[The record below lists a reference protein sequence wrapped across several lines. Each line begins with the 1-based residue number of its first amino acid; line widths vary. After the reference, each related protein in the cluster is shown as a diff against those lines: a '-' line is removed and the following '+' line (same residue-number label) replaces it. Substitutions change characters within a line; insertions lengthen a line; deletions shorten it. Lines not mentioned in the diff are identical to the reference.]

1 MIEQTHKSILLVE
14 DEVLIAMDE
23 QAMLREN
30 GYRVIVTHSGEK
42 AIEMLAADPL
52 IDLVLMDIDLG
63 SSMDGTE
70 TARVILEARE
80 IPIVFLTSHSE
91 REMVEKV
98 RNITRFGYVIKNSG
112 DFVLL
117 SSIEMAFELF
127 EAHRNMKENA
137 ERFRGVFETSPV
149 GIAIVDTTGQHILQA
164 NQSFSD
170 LLGYSSE
177 ELAGMAV
184 RDVTHPDDWEHE
196 VEIVHQ
202 RLDRATDEYDFEK
215 RYVRKNGEVRYV
227 RVRGGVLH
235 QRPGDPPLAI
245 ANVIDVTERRN
256 MEEDLRRREMLL
268 EKIFDILPVGLWF
281 ADRNGKLLRGNPAG
295 IRIWGAEPHVTPEEY
310 GVFRAR
316 RLPTGEEIAPDDW
329 ALAHTIREGVTIT
342 DELLEIDAFDG
353 QRKIILNYTAPVL
366 DDDGRIQGAIVVN
379 QDITARIKMEL
390 ALRESEVRMKAV
402 FRAAPTGIGVT
413 RERVI
418 LDVNNRI
425 CEMTGHARDE
435 LIGRN
440 ARMLYPSQE
449 DFDYVGK
456 EKYRQISEKGTG
468 TVETRWLRK
477 DGNVIDVLLS
487 STPIDLADV
496 SAGVVFTALD
506 ITERKRVE
514 LQNQSLLAEKEILL
528 KEVHHRI
535 KNNMGT
541 MASLL
546 ALQARGLTSE
556 PAVAAL
562 TDARSR
568 INTMMEIY
576 DKLYRSPDYRSV
588 RAADYLG
595 RLIDGIR
602 LTYSPGNAI
611 RVERTIEDLVL
622 DSRVLFPVG
631 MIINELLTN
640 ALRHAFPDGRS
651 GLITVGLVRDDG
663 DGIRLAVRDDG
674 AGIPESVN
682 VDNARGFGLV
692 LVRTL
697 AEQLGGALELDR
709 GNGTSWTLRFPG

>member
-14 DEVLIAMDE
+14 DEILIAMDE
-23 QAMLREN
+23 QAMLQEN
-30 GYRVIVTHSGEK
+30 GYRVIVAHSGEK
-42 AIEMLAADPL
+42 AIEMLAADPS

-70 TARVILEARE
+70 TARAILGARE

-127 EAHRNMKENA
+127 EAHKNMKESA

-149 GIAIVDTTGQHILQA
+149 GIAIVDTTDQRFILA
-164 NQSFSD
+164 NESFRK
-170 LLGYSSE
+170 LVGYSAE
-177 ELAGMAV
+177 ELAGMTV
-184 RDVTHPDDWEHE
+184 QGVTHPDDWTRE
-196 VEIVHQ
+196 VEIIHH
-202 RLDRATDEYDFEK
+202 RLGRPADEYNFEK
-215 RYVRKNGEVRYV
+215 RYIHKNGEVRRV
-227 RVRGGVLH
+227 RVSGGVLH

-245 ANVIDVTERRN
+245 ANVIDVTDRRK

-295 IRIWGAEPHVTPEEY
+295 IRIWGAEPHVAPDEY
-310 GVFRAR
+310 SVFRAR
-316 RLPTGEEIAPDDW
+316 RLPTGEEIAPEDW

-342 DELLEIDAFDG
+342 DELLEIDALDG

-379 QDITARIKMEL
+379 QDITARVKIEL

-425 CEMTGHARDE
+425 CEMTGYAGEE
-435 LIGRN
+435 LIGKN
-440 ARMLYPSQE
+440 ARILYPSQE

-468 TVETRWLRK
+468 TVETHWVKK
-477 DGNVIDVLLS
+477 DGSVIDVLLS

-496 SAGVVFTALD
+496 SAGIVFTALD
-506 ITERKRVE
+506 LTERKRVE
-514 LQNQSLLAEKEILL
+514 RQNQSLLAEKDILL

-535 KNNMGT
+535 KNNMST
-541 MASLL
+541 IASLL
-546 ALQARGLTSE
+546 ALQARGLSSD
-556 PAVAAL
+556 PAIAAL

-576 DKLYRSPDYRSV
+576 EKLYRSPDYRSV
-588 RAADYLG
+588 RATDYLG

-602 LTYSPGNAI
+602 LTYSSGTAV
-611 RVERTIEDLVL
+611 RIEKNIDDMTL

-631 MIINELLTN
+631 MIVNELLTN

-651 GLITVGLVRDDG
+651 GLIEVGLVRDG
-663 DGIRLAVRDDG
+663 DGMELTVSDDG
-674 AGIPESVN
+674 TGMPASVD
-682 VDNARGFGLV
+682 VDNAKGFGLV
-692 LVRTL
+692 LVSTL
-697 AEQLGGALELDR
+697 AEQLGGEVKLVR
-709 GNGTSWTLRFPG
+709 GKGTLWTIRFPG